1 MERILLIETST
12 ALCSAALAEDGA
24 ITAYKESSAPK
35 AHASLTAVF
44 IQEILGE
51 RGLTLADC
59 DAVCVSMGPGSYTGL
74 RVGVSTAKGL
84 CFGAG
89 KPLLA
94 VGTLDTLVAQ
104 AMEEI
109 PGQAGNDGQTV
120 IPCDNGNLGN
130 AIPGN
135 SNDTPGN
142 DTPSNGN
149 PDNGNPGNVIPGN
162 IIPGG
167 VNAIPD
173 NGNVIPGSVN
183 AIPDNSND
191 IPGNGIPG
199 STNVITGNVI
209 PGSVNAIPDNSNDTP
224 SNDTPGNGIPG
235 STNVITGTANVI
247 PDLIGDPRF
256 IIPMIDARRMEVYTA
271 VFTSTPSVIPS
282 EAEGSLR
289 YVQITETAP
298 VIIDENSFAEYLEQ
312 GPVLFIGDGAG
323 KCADV
328 IRHPNAHFCQ
338 CHPKAS
344 SMLAPAIVQLRA
356 GNFQDVAY
364 FEPFYL
370 KEFVA
375 TVSKKK
381 LW

>member
-12 ALCSAALAEDGA
+12 ALCSTALAEDGV
-24 ITAYKESSAPK
+24 ITAYRESSAPK

-44 IQEILGE
+44 VQEMLAE
-51 RGLTLADC
+51 RGITLADC
-59 DAVCVSMGPGSYTGL
+59 DAVCVSKGPGSYTGL

-84 CFGAG
+84 CFGAD

-104 AMEEI
+104 AVASLREASATW
-109 PGQAGNDGQTV
+109 Q
-120 IPCDNGNLGN
+120 
-130 AIPGN
+130 
-135 SNDTPGN
+135 S
-142 DTPSNGN
+142 
-149 PDNGNPGNVIPGN
+149 
-162 IIPGG
+162 
-167 VNAIPD
+167 
-173 NGNVIPGSVN
+173 
-183 AIPDNSND
+183 
-191 IPGNGIPG
+191 
-199 STNVITGNVI
+199 
-209 PGSVNAIPDNSNDTP
+209 
-224 SNDTPGNGIPG
+224 
-235 STNVITGTANVI
+235 
-247 PDLIGDPRF
+247 DPLY
-256 IIPMIDARRMEVYTA
+256 IIPMIDARRMEVYSA
-271 VFTSTPSVIPS
+271 VFANASSVIPSTPSLIPSAPSVIPSAPSVIPS
-282 EAEGSLR
+282 EVEGSPH
-289 YVQITETAP
+289 YIQITETTP
-298 VIIDENSFAEYLEQ
+298 VIVDENSFAEYLEQ

-344 SMLAPAIVQLRA
+344 SMLSPAVAALRA
-356 GNFQDVAY
+356 GNFEDVAY